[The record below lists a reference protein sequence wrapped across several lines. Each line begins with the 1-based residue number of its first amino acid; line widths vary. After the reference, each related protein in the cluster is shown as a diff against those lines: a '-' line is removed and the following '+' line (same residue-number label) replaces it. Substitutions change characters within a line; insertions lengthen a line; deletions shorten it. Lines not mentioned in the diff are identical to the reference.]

1 MLQGYHI
8 IQFEGKEIQVKWDAK
23 PKKYWFVVEDVLS
36 YLFDNPKFYWQKIK
50 EKIGI
55 DSCYYITC
63 TYGNQKVDIGDYH
76 QISSILYSIPGNIKK
91 IEKLIEW
98 VHYPM
103 PSAIQQEIINFAY
116 YNHEKS
122 EWDKIIERANSCN
135 IPTETATQYL
145 NALLDFIKRK
155 EEEQKKIE
163 EEQQKSKEPQPTETP
178 KTEEDNNQNIEETQK
193 EETLEERKQKIKEQ
207 NTKIANIGCSIMA
220 LIAVVLITIFIIK
233 VGMPAV
239 ILTLTCFA
247 MVLFMSF
254 IHDYDPLSDSENNK
268 YREPIQPSP
277 LSIITTY
284 INSILQERMILK
296 DEKEYIVCKG
306 VEYGIKASVL
316 NNLIK
321 TKIREKLKSH
331 DNLINCSNCNE
342 KIPEDTNECPF
353 CNVNVGWQNIEKL
366 TALALSDGVI
376 TDLERGIIEYKASL
390 LGVSSTQIKHYL
402 EAQLEMRLK
411 SYTKV
416 DLRDCPFCGAQIP
429 LVSDE
434 CLYCGKSLEHIED
447 SLVMPTEIEGREAS
461 IIRSENMRMDTQRH
475 NIKNCPDCGTPFPLL
490 SNICPS
496 CGHVLHELNDSPLN
510 INNLLTKISKS
521 IYKIDHAPQPK
532 VHQILGYWIYYIIL
546 IISILSFI
554 SGIVLHSEL
563 GKLIS
568 LIGFGIGL
576 VSIIFGTSK
585 TVRDSKTPSQVAD
598 KEYYKARHT
607 YEMYVRQVASLYGDS
622 REAKPLLTKFADSI
636 KQIQKVR
643 YHNRITVTSIIG
655 IIAISIIGI
664 LSYFNSQKEFDKY
677 INEPSIYDST
687 WTMPSNAQSVLSISK
702 RLKPYPSE
710 NGVEERLNG
719 MLCANKGADLTFVLN
734 NDNVSYRWK
743 INKLELLP
751 SDSCGIKKE
760 LINRTITIHLLD
772 SNYRQISTLAECI
785 VSTHD
790 NCNYHTVMD
799 KGNGHYFVDFW
810 SKYPTNTEDVIDFI
824 TERATYY
831 TIYASNQ

>member
-23 PKKYWFVVEDVLS
+23 PKIYWFVVEDVLS

-135 IPTETATQYL
+135 VPTETATKYL
-145 NALLDFIKRK
+145 NKINDRIKREAEEKK
-155 EEEQKKIE
+155 EEKKKAE
-163 EEQQKSKEPQPTETP
+163 EPKPTEKP
-178 KTEEDNNQNIEETQK
+178 QTEEDNSQKPKLKAGEWTLQEALDYISNSKKKIKRQFTVFVICAILIVVGMIVGIINLGWGFVILVVLAMIGGSIANVEEQVEDYEKYVNGHTKSPRSQIREIVSTIFQTRIITQQ
-193 EETLEERKQKIKEQ
+193 ERETLI
-207 NTKIANIGCSIMA
+207 
-220 LIAVVLITIFIIK
+220 
-233 VGMPAV
+233 
-239 ILTLTCFA
+239 
-247 MVLFMSF
+247 
-254 IHDYDPLSDSENNK
+254 SEAAK
-268 YREPIQPSP
+268 F
-277 LSIITTY
+277 
-284 INSILQERMILK
+284 
-296 DEKEYIVCKG
+296 D
-306 VEYGIKASVL
+306 IKAKEV
-316 NNLIK
+316 NKLIDN
-321 TKIREKLKSH
+321 KIREYHNRWYKKF
-331 DNLINCSNCNE
+331 INCPKCNE
-342 KIPEDTNECPF
+342 KIPEDTHICPF
-353 CNVNVGWQNIEKL
+353 CYENVGWQEIEKL
-366 TALALSDGVI
+366 TALALSDRVL
-376 TDLERGIIEYKASL
+376 TKMERQTIVYKASRMGISRDHTNYYL
-390 LGVSSTQIKHYL
+390 QAKLKERRRSSIK
-402 EAQLEMRLK
+402 E
-411 SYTKV
+411 
-416 DLRDCPFCGAQIP
+416 DLRDCPYCGAQIP

-434 CLYCGKSLEHIED
+434 CLFCGKPLEHIAPILIASD
-447 SLVMPTEIEGREAS
+447 DIEGPEADLIRRENRITDA
-461 IIRSENMRMDTQRH
+461 ERH
-475 NIKNCPDCGTPFPLL
+475 GIKNCPDCGAPFPLI
-490 SNICPS
+490 SNICSS
-496 CGHVLHELNDSPLN
+496 CGHVLHELRGNSLN
-510 INNLLTKISKS
+510 INSLLTKISKS
-521 IYKIDHAPQPK
+521 IKRVDSAPKPK
-532 VHQILGYWIYYIIL
+532 VHQIVGYWLYYIIL
-546 IISILSFI
+546 SISIISFI
-554 SGIVLHSEL
+554 SGIILHSEL
-563 GKLIS
+563 GKLIA
-568 LIGFGIGL
+568 LIGFGAGIG
-576 VSIIFGTSK
+576 SIVFGAFK
-585 TVRDSKTPSQVAD
+585 TVRDSKTPAQIAD

-607 YEMYVRQVASLYGDS
+607 YEMYARQVATLYGDS
-622 REAKPLLTKFADSI
+622 REAKPLLTKFGDSI
-636 KQIQKVR
+636 KRLQKER
-643 YHNRITVTSIIG
+643 YRNRITITSIIG
-655 IIAISIIGI
+655 IIAISIIGTI
-664 LSYFNSQKEFDKY
+664 SYFNSQREFDNY
-677 INEPSIYDST
+677 IQTQSIHDST

-772 SNYRQISTLAECI
+772 SNYRQISTLQDCI

-790 NCNYHTVMD
+790 YCNYHTVME

-810 SKYPTNTEDVIDFI
+810 SKYPTNSEDVVNFI